1 MCSFFI
7 DMIICSKEKFKSV
20 KWVHKLQECYFFF
33 KKIENYSGFNEELKI
48 NLKDEC
54 PEDDQQDFSI
64 IYQ

>member
-1 MCSFFI
+1 MGTQTTR
-7 DMIICSKEKFKSV
+7 M
-20 KWVHKLQECYFFF
+20 LLFF